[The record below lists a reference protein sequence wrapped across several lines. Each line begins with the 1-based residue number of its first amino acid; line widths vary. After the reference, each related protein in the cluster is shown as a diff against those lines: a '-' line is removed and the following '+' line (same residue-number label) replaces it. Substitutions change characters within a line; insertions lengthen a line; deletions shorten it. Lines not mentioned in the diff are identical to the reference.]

1 MSRKSGI
8 ILICI
13 YLLPVSLFA
22 TGLQDKLLPYIKNGS
37 VLVADDQS
45 ILFSY
50 HAEKMLVPAS
60 ILKLATALAALH
72 YLGEH
77 YRYKTEFYL
86 NKENDLTV
94 RGFGDPLLVSEEL
107 KTIALKLSQQ
117 DGLPPTLRHLYL
129 DASSFASDIR
139 IPGVENSLNPY
150 DALNGALVANF
161 NTAYVVVDEN
171 RKIRSAEEQ
180 TPLIPL
186 TLQLAKGLAPGK
198 HRINISQQ
206 SEYVLPYLGGLL
218 KEFLSQHGIT
228 VTGQVAARSITP
240 RDQLILDY
248 QNPRPLRHTI
258 ESMMLY
264 SNNFI
269 ANQLLL
275 TVGLQQFGNPARL
288 DHAVKS
294 LHAFLENVLKIPP
307 AWFQLTEGS
316 GISRKNRIDARA
328 MLQLLKAFH
337 PHRHLLAEHQGLQLK
352 TGTLKGVYTMAGYL
366 SSPSHRRYFVIMLNQ
381 EQNYRDRILSLLR
394 REFLNKTPTDNSKQ

>member
-1 MSRKSGI
+1 MRRISGI
-8 ILICI
+8 LVISI
-13 YLLPVSLFA
+13 YMLPVTLFA
-22 TGLQDKLLPYIKNGS
+22 TGLQDKLLPYINNGS

-72 YLGEH
+72 FLGEH
-77 YRYKTEFYL
+77 YHYQTEFYL

-94 RGFGDPLLVSEEL
+94 RGYGDPLLVSEEL
-107 KTIALKLSQQ
+107 KTIAVKLSQQ
-117 DGLPPTLRHLYL
+117 DSLPQTLRHLNL
-129 DASSFASDIR
+129 DASSFAPDIR

-161 NTAYVVVDEN
+161 NTAYVMVDKN
-171 RKIRSAEEQ
+171 RKVRSAEEQ

-206 SEYVLPYLGGLL
+206 GEYVLPYLGGLL

-228 VTGQVAARSITP
+228 VSGQVAVRSITP
-240 RDQLILDY
+240 RDQMILVY
-248 QNPRPLRHTI
+248 QNPRTLRNTI

-275 TVGLQQFGNPARL
+275 TIGLQQFGMPARL
-288 DHAVKS
+288 DSAVKS
-294 LHAFLENVLKIPP
+294 LQALLEYELNIPP
-307 AWFQLTEGS
+307 AWFELTEGS
-316 GISRKNRIDARA
+316 GISRNNRINARA

-337 PHRHLLAEHQGLQLK
+337 PHRHLLAEHQGLRLK

-366 SSPSHRRYFVIMLNQ
+366 STPSHRRYFVIMLNQ
-381 EQNYRDRILSLLR
+381 KQNFRDRILTLLR
-394 REFLNKTPTDNSKQ
+394 QEFLNQTPTDN